1 MAGSHNEA
9 KFKAHILSL
18 SKSSEWDEARA
29 EWELQFVYDD
39 SNDRA
44 CVCDHSPIHQ
54 ICVIGNRENSSRAEV
69 GNVCVKRFMRI
80 MSQRAF
86 ACMKRLMSDS
96 TKSLNP
102 FSLDLFRRRGVIS
115 AAEEADYL
123 EYWRKRSTLTPT
135 QAAQKYDINNRVLA
149 YIDKEAKRLIALA
162 SSHDIHPRAGARI
175 P

>member
-18 SKSSEWDEARA
+18 SRSADWDDARA

-39 SNDRA
+39 ANDRA
-44 CVCDHSPIHQ
+44 CVCEHSPIQQ
-54 ICVIGNRENSSRAEV
+54 ICVIRNRDNHNQAEV

-86 ACMKRLMSDS
+86 SCIKRITADPA
-96 TKSLNP
+96 KSLNP
-102 FSLDLFRRRGVIS
+102 FSLDLFRRRGVIT
-115 AAEEADYL
+115 AIEEADYL
-123 EYWRKRSTLTPT
+123 DYWRKRTSLTPI
-135 QAAQKYDINNRVLA
+135 QIAQKHAINARVLS
-149 YIDKEAKRLIALA
+149 YIAQEASRLIALA
-162 SSHDIHPRAGARI
+162 KAHDIHPNAGARI